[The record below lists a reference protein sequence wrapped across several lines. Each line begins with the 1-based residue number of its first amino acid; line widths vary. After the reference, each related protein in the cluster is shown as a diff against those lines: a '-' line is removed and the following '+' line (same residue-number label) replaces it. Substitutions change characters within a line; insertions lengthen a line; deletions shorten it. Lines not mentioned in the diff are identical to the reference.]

1 MSGDNKNTTRNIA
14 AKAGIDNYKYD
25 CLPEDKS
32 NYIKELQLN
41 DRKVAMIG
49 DGLNDA
55 PSLKKANVGIS
66 MGSIGSD
73 ISIEASNITL
83 IHDNISDCPIY
94 LNYQERL

>member
-1 MSGDNKNTTRNIA
+1 MNVNPILMSGDNKNTTRNIA

-41 DRKVAMIG
+41 DKKVAMIG

-55 PSLKKANVGIS
+55 PSLKRP
-66 MGSIGSD
+66 M
-73 ISIEASNITL
+73 
-83 IHDNISDCPIY
+83 
-94 LNYQERL
+94 

>member
-41 DRKVAMIG
+41 D
-49 DGLNDA
+49 
-55 PSLKKANVGIS
+55 KK
-66 MGSIGSD
+66 
-73 ISIEASNITL
+73 
-83 IHDNISDCPIY
+83 
-94 LNYQERL
+94 